1 MKILWRILV
10 SGVELAAVL
19 IAIPAGGLFVYR
31 VWEADTTDTATLAW
45 AVWAANVLGMIYV
58 LLVAVVISAINRWL
72 CSKGER

>member
-10 SGVELAAVL
+10 SGVEIAAVL

-31 VWEADTTDTATLAW
+31 VWEADTTDTVTLAW

-72 CSKGER
+72 CSKDER